1 MNNNTFQFNRFY
13 KLIVRNLQRNPKSW
27 IQNVLI
33 FAGLPLVFFLINLS
47 NISAAINLANRVSFL
62 EILTGFTFMF
72 SPFMLFFNYNHPKKG
87 LSEVML
93 PASVFEKY
101 IVIQLACI
109 LIAPLSVILLY
120 GGMDT
125 LLALIFPKIY
135 GGYAVQQFFQ
145 SSINWNNISQMFV
158 TQQAILFCN
167 FLFIRR
173 KVLKTAGAFILSLI
187 VFSTIMGIGM
197 TIWDSQTPFTN
208 VENLSFSFGSRNLFE
223 IHINDH
229 PVVIAMQIVRI
240 FLLVV
245 LPAALM
251 IGSYFIMKTK
261 RY

>member
-62 EILTGFTFMF
+62 EILTGFTFIF

-93 PASVFEKY
+93 PASVPEKY

-109 LIAPLSVILLY
+109 LIAPLSVVLLY

-125 LLALIFPKIY
+125 LLALIFSKIY

-145 SSINWNNISQMFV
+145 SSMNWNTISQMFV

-197 TIWDSQTPFTN
+197 AIWNSQTPFSN

-229 PVVIAMQIVRI
+229 PVVIAMQITRI
-240 FLLVV
+240 FLQVV

-251 IGSYFIMKTK
+251 TGSYFIMKTK